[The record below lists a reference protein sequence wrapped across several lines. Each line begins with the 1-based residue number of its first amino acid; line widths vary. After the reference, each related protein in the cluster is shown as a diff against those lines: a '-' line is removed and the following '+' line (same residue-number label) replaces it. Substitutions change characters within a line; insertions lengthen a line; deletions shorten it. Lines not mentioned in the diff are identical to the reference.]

1 MQQLAW
7 ETRPAPSSGE
17 AVVVTVRGDLD
28 RADRESFVARLTDL
42 LLSHHGVVLEA
53 AELRPGHAAVVHAF
67 TEALDRTGGWPAACL
82 AIVAPD
88 PALAALLTGSGVARR
103 VPVFDDLG
111 QALAHLGDRPALLR
125 MWWRF
130 TVDPHAPG
138 RARAHV
144 RATCARWHVSD
155 TVREAAE
162 IVVTELVTNS
172 VEHATSAS
180 VVEMEGLGPTLRV
193 TVRDYGVGFRIPEAD
208 TWTAPP
214 TSSPRGRGLAMVA
227 AVSREWG
234 LQRHP
239 DGTTIWSEMDPES
252 VGA

>member
-7 ETRPAPSSGE
+7 ETRDAPSGG

-28 RADRESFVARLTDL
+28 RAGREQFVRDLADL
-42 LLSHHGVVLEA
+42 LVEHHRVVLECS
-53 AELRPGHAAVVHAF
+53 ELRPQHASVVHAF
-67 TEALDRTGGWPAACL
+67 TEALARTRGWPTACL
-82 AIVAPD
+82 VLVAPE
-88 PALAALLTGSGVARR
+88 PALAALLTGSGVVRR
-103 VPVFDDLG
+103 FPVFDAVAE
-111 QALAHLGDRPALLR
+111 ALAHLDDRPSVLR
-125 MWWRF
+125 EWWRF
-130 TVDPHAPG
+130 AVDAHAPG
-138 RARAHV
+138 RARGHV
-144 RATCARWHVSD
+144 RDTCRRWSVSD
-155 TVREAAE
+155 SVREAAE

-172 VEHATSAS
+172 VEHASSAS
-180 VVEMEGLGPTLRV
+180 VVEVEGRGTTLRM

-208 TWTAPP
+208 TWIAPP

-239 DGTTIWSEMDPES
+239 DGTTIWAEMTPES

>member
-28 RADRESFVARLTDL
+28 RADRESFVTALTEL
-42 LLSHHGVVLEA
+42 LLAHRGVVLVA
-53 AELRPGHAAVVHAF
+53 TELHPRHASVVHAF
-67 TEALDRTGGWPAACL
+67 TDAIARTGGWPSACL
-82 AIVAPD
+82 VVVAPD

-103 VPVFDDLG
+103 VPVFGEVG
-111 QALAHLGDRPALLR
+111 QALAHLADRPSLLR
-125 MWWRF
+125 TWWRF
-130 TVDPHAPG
+130 AVDPHAPG
-138 RARAHV
+138 RARARV
-144 RATCARWHVSD
+144 RETCTRWGVSD
-155 TVREAAE
+155 SVREAAE

-180 VVEMEGLGPTLRV
+180 VVEMEGRGPTLRV

-208 TWTAPP
+208 TWIAPP

>member
-7 ETRPAPSSGE
+7 QTRAVPSSGG
-17 AVVVTVRGDLD
+17 AVVATVRGDLD
-28 RADRESFVARLTDL
+28 RGDREQFVAHLADL
-42 LLSHHGVVLEA
+42 LVRHQRVVLET
-53 AELRPGHAAVVHAF
+53 AELRPRHASVVHVF
-67 TEALDRTGGWPAACL
+67 TEALARTGGWPSACL

-88 PALAALLTGSGVARR
+88 PSLAALLTGSGTTHR
-103 VPVFDDLG
+103 VPVFDDVAE
-111 QALAHLGDRPALLR
+111 ALAHLDDRPELLR
-125 MWWRF
+125 DWWRF

-138 RARAHV
+138 RARQNV
-144 RATCARWHVSD
+144 RETCTRWGVSD
-155 TVREAAE
+155 SVREAAE

-180 VVEMEGLGPTLRV
+180 VVEIESRAATLRV
-193 TVRDYGVGFRIPEAD
+193 TVRDYGVGYRIPAAD

-234 LQRHP
+234 LRRHP
-239 DGTTIWSEMDPES
+239 DGVTIWSEMTPES

>member
-7 ETRPAPSSGE
+7 ETRAAPSSGD

-28 RADRESFVARLTDL
+28 RADRESFVHTLADL
-42 LLSHHGVVLEA
+42 LRAHRGVVLEA
-53 AELRPGHAAVVHAF
+53 ADLRPRHASVVHAL
-67 TEALDRTGGWPAACL
+67 TEALDRTAGWPAACL

-103 VPVFDDLG
+103 IPVFPDVAE
-111 QALAHLGDRPALLR
+111 ALVHLTDRPPLLR
-125 MWWRF
+125 VWWRF
-130 TVDPHAPG
+130 TVDAHAPG
-138 RARAHV
+138 RARTRV
-144 RATCARWHVSD
+144 RETCTRWGVSD
-155 TVREAAE
+155 SVREAAE

-180 VVEMEGLGPTLRV
+180 VVEMEGRGPTLRM
-193 TVRDYGVGFRIPEAD
+193 TVRDYGVGHRIPAAD
-208 TWTAPP
+208 TWVAPP

-239 DGTTIWSEMDPES
+239 DGTTIWSELDPDS
-252 VGA
+252 VGV